1 MRLKILLLLT
11 ACILSSCVFAPSR
24 KEFANVYFNL
34 GNAYMRLGEAENAA
48 KAYLKAAE
56 YDKKFGAASFNLA
69 KSYIMAERYG
79 DALDVLDGLAASD
92 PDNGTILSAQA
103 FCYYKL
109 DNRDKAFE
117 IYLQILER
125 EPDNY
130 MARFNYASILA
141 QEGYNTEAME
151 TFREIESFADGES
164 DAQLYFEMAKVSYSI
179 EDYEKAVQYGEKAL
193 SLDED
198 NIDVSRFLLL
208 AYGQGEYYAKYLET
222 ADVVIEYNLSKDSN
236 IKNSENADL
245 YFKKCDIL
253 LNHTGNFAQGASQ
266 LKKAIAA
273 GFEDKEK
280 LSVLYNNKELLN
292 SDEIRSIIDKTG
304 LLKNYVK

>member
-1 MRLKILLLLT
+1 MRLKIFLLFI
-11 ACILSSCVFAPSR
+11 ACMCSSCVFAPSR

-48 KAYLKAAE
+48 RAFLKAAE
-56 YDKKFGAASFNLA
+56 YDKKFGASTFNLA

-79 DALDVLDGLAASD
+79 DALDVLDPLAEAD

-109 DNRDKAFE
+109 ENRDKAFE
-117 IYLQILER
+117 LYLKILER

-130 MARFNYASILA
+130 MARFNYASLLA
-141 QEGYNTEAME
+141 EDGNTAEAME
-151 TFREIESFADGES
+151 AFQALGTYSEAENDS
-164 DAQLYFEMAKVSYSI
+164 QLYFEMAKVSYST

-193 SLDED
+193 SLSDD
-198 NIDVSRFLLL
+198 NLDISRFLLL
-208 AYGQGEYYAKYLET
+208 AYGQGEYYAKFLET
-222 ADVVIEYNLSKDSN
+222 ADIVIEYNLAQNSN
-236 IKNSENADL
+236 IKNSENAEL
-245 YFKKCDIL
+245 YYKKCDIL
-253 LNHTGNFAQGASQ
+253 LNHTGGFSQGAAQ
-266 LKKAIAA
+266 LKKALAA
-273 GFEDKEK
+273 GFEDKDK
-280 LSVLYNNKELLN
+280 LYALYDNKELLN

>member
-1 MRLKILLLLT
+1 MRFRILIL
-11 ACILSSCVFAPSR
+11 AIVSILSSCVFAPSR

-48 KAYLKAAE
+48 RAFLKAAE
-56 YDKKFGAASFNLA
+56 YDKKFGAANFNLA

-79 DALDVLDGLAASD
+79 EALDVLDGLAEQD

-103 FCYYKL
+103 YCYYKL
-109 DNRDKAFE
+109 ENREKAFE
-117 IYLQILER
+117 LYHKILER

-130 MARFNYASILA
+130 AARFNYASLLA
-141 QEGYNTEAME
+141 EEGYLPEAME
-151 TFREIESFADGES
+151 TYQQLEIFPDSAT
-164 DAQLYFEMAKVSYSI
+164 DAQLYFEMAKVSFSS

-193 SLDED
+193 SLDKD
-198 NIDVSRFLLL
+198 NIEISRFLLRP
-208 AYGQGEYYAKYLET
+208 YEQGEYYAKFLET
-222 ADVVIEYNLSKDSN
+222 ADVVIDYNLAHDSN

-253 LNHTGNFAQGASQ
+253 LNHTGNFTQGASQ

-273 GFEDKEK
+273 GFEDKDK
-280 LSVLYNNKELLN
+280 LKALYDNKELLN

-304 LLKNYVK
+304 LLKK

>member
-1 MRLKILLLLT
+1 M
-11 ACILSSCVFAPSR
+11 
-24 KEFANVYFNL
+24 
-34 GNAYMRLGEAENAA
+34 
-48 KAYLKAAE
+48 
-56 YDKKFGAASFNLA
+56 
-69 KSYIMAERYG
+69 
-79 DALDVLDGLAASD
+79 DVLDGLAASD

-109 DNRDKAFE
+109 ENRDKAFE

-292 SDEIRSIIDKTG
+292 SGEIRSIIDKTG